1 MQYRINYVLLAFLTR
16 RVLALKPIAMMEYNT
31 SLPKMI
37 IPEYGRNIQK
47 MIDFAV
53 TVADREERNK
63 VARAIIDVM
72 GQLNPHLRD
81 VTDFK
86 HKLWD
91 HLFII
96 SEFKLDVDSPYP
108 KPTPET
114 FQTKPELLSYP
125 SNDIRYKH
133 YGKIVE
139 ELIEKAKDYAEGE
152 EKNELVSQIANL
164 MKRSYLNWNR
174 DSVND
179 EVIIKQLDEL
189 SKGAIKS
196 DTSVLRSTQTFV
208 PRNNGQHQNNNNNNK
223 KKNRHKNNKNFK
235 RKQF

>member
-1 MQYRINYVLLAFLTR
+1 
-16 RVLALKPIAMMEYNT
+16 MEYNT

-47 MIDFAV
+47 MIDFAIAV
-53 TVADREERNK
+53 QDREERNR
-63 VARAIIDVM
+63 VAQAIINVM

-91 HLFII
+91 HIFII

-108 KPTPET
+108 KPTAET
-114 FQTKPELLSYP
+114 FQTKPDRVLYP

-133 YGKIVE
+133 YGKTVE
-139 ELIEKAKDYAEGE
+139 RIIAKGREYPDGD
-152 EKNELVSQIANL
+152 EKNALVEQIANL
-164 MKRSYLNWNR
+164 MKRSYLTWNR

-179 EVIIKQLDEL
+179 EVILKQLQEL
-189 SKGAIKS
+189 SKGELVLA
-196 DTSVLRSTQTFV
+196 DPTALRSTQTFV
-208 PRNNGQHQNNNNNNK
+208 PRTPINNNTGGSNKKKQNNGGKNNGGFRQNNNNPKFK
-223 KKNRHKNNKNFK
+223 KRF
-235 RKQF
+235 

>member
-1 MQYRINYVLLAFLTR
+1 
-16 RVLALKPIAMMEYNT
+16 MEYNT
-31 SLPKMI
+31 ALPKMI

-47 MIDFAV
+47 MIDFAI
-53 TVADREERNK
+53 TVADREERNR

-96 SEFKLDVDSPYP
+96 SDFQLDVDSPYP
-108 KPTPET
+108 KPTRET
-114 FQTKPELLSYP
+114 FQTKPEILKYP

-133 YGKIVE
+133 YGKTVE
-139 ELIEKAKDYAEGE
+139 HIIAKAKEYPEGE
-152 EKNELVSQIANL
+152 ERNELVNQIANL

-179 EVIIKQLDEL
+179 EVILKQLSEL
-189 SKGAIKS
+189 SKGQLVLA
-196 DTSVLRSTQTFV
+196 DTNALRSTQTFV
-208 PRNNGQHQNNNNNNK
+208 PRNNNASSNTGTNQHRDKKKQNNSGGKQNNNNGNGHRHHKNNNNNNQ
-223 KKNRHKNNKNFK
+223 NFK
-235 RKQF
+235 RKPF

>member
-1 MQYRINYVLLAFLTR
+1 
-16 RVLALKPIAMMEYNT
+16 MEYNT

-47 MIDFAV
+47 MIDFAIAV
-53 TVADREERNK
+53 EDREERNK

-91 HLFII
+91 HIFII

-108 KPTPET
+108 KPTAET
-114 FQTKPELLSYP
+114 FQTKPDRVLYP

-133 YGKIVE
+133 YGKTVE
-139 ELIEKAKDYAEGE
+139 RIIAKGREYPEGA
-152 EKNELVSQIANL
+152 EKNALVEQIANL
-164 MKRSYLNWNR
+164 MKRSYLTWNR

-179 EVIIKQLDEL
+179 EVILKQLAEL
-189 SKGAIKS
+189 SKGELVLADVS
-196 DTSVLRSTQTFV
+196 ALRSTQTFV
-208 PRNNGQHQNNNNNNK
+208 PRPVSNQGRDNKKKQNTGGKQNNGGHRHHKNNNNNN
-223 KKNRHKNNKNFK
+223 NQSFK
-235 RKQF
+235 RKPF

>member
-1 MQYRINYVLLAFLTR
+1 
-16 RVLALKPIAMMEYNT
+16 MEYNT
-31 SLPKMI
+31 SLPRMI

-47 MIDFAV
+47 MIDFAK
-53 TVADREERNK
+53 TVKDREERNK

-108 KPTPET
+108 MPTPET
-114 FQTKPELLSYP
+114 FMTKPERVMYP

-133 YGKIVE
+133 YGKTVE
-139 ELIEKAKDYAEGE
+139 RIINKAKDYPEGE
-152 EKNELVSQIANL
+152 ERNALIEQIANL

-179 EVIIKQLDEL
+179 EVIINQLEEL
-189 SKGAIKS
+189 SKGKLKADISILK
-196 DTSVLRSTQTFV
+196 STQTFV
-208 PRNNGQHQNNNNNNK
+208 PRNANTSSSQHSGKKKQGKGGHQSGGGHHRKNNNQ
-223 KKNRHKNNKNFK
+223 NFK
-235 RKQF
+235 RKSF

>member
-1 MQYRINYVLLAFLTR
+1 
-16 RVLALKPIAMMEYNT
+16 MEYNT
-31 SLPKMI
+31 SQPKMI

-47 MIDFAV
+47 MIDFAI
-53 TVADREERNK
+53 TVADREERNR

-96 SEFKLDVDSPYP
+96 SDFQLDVDSPYP
-108 KPTPET
+108 KPTRET
-114 FQTKPELLSYP
+114 FQTKPELLKYP

-133 YGKIVE
+133 YGKTVE
-139 ELIEKAKDYAEGE
+139 RIIAKAREYPEGE
-152 EKNELVSQIANL
+152 ERNELVNQIANL

-179 EVIIKQLDEL
+179 EVILKQLEEL
-189 SKGAIKS
+189 SKGELKLADIS
-196 DTSVLRSTQTFV
+196 SLRSTQTFV
-208 PRNNGQHQNNNNNNK
+208 QQQQRGATGSGSQQQKKKQNNGGKQNNNNAHRHHNK
-223 KKNRHKNNKNFK
+223 NANGNQNFK
-235 RKQF
+235 RKPF

>member
-1 MQYRINYVLLAFLTR
+1 
-16 RVLALKPIAMMEYNT
+16 MEYNT

-47 MIDFAV
+47 MIDFAM
-53 TVADREERNK
+53 TVKDREERNK

-91 HLFII
+91 HIFII
-96 SEFKLDVDSPYP
+96 SDFKLDVDSPYP
-108 KPTPET
+108 MPTAET
-114 FQTKPELLSYP
+114 FQTKPDRVAYP

-133 YGKIVE
+133 YGKTVE
-139 ELIEKAKDYAEGE
+139 RIIAKGKEYPAGAEKDA
-152 EKNELVSQIANL
+152 LVEQIANL
-164 MKRSYLNWNR
+164 MKRSYLTWNR

-179 EVIIKQLDEL
+179 EVILKQLEEL
-189 SKGAIKS
+189 SKGQLKLS
-196 DTSVLRSTQTFV
+196 DISLLRSTQTFV
-208 PRNNGQHQNNNNNNK
+208 PRPSNNQNQVRDNKKKQNNNGGKNNGGH
-223 KKNRHKNNKNFK
+223 RHHKNNNNPNFK
-235 RKQF
+235 RKPF

>member
-1 MQYRINYVLLAFLTR
+1 
-16 RVLALKPIAMMEYNT
+16 MEYNT

-47 MIDFAV
+47 MIDFAM
-53 TVADREERNK
+53 TVKDREERNK

-91 HLFII
+91 HIFII
-96 SEFKLDVDSPYP
+96 SHFKLDVDSPYP
-108 KPTPET
+108 MPTAET
-114 FQTKPELLSYP
+114 FQTKPDRVAYP

-133 YGKIVE
+133 YGKTVE
-139 ELIEKAKDYAEGE
+139 RIIAKGKEYPAGAEKDA
-152 EKNELVSQIANL
+152 LVEQIANL
-164 MKRSYLNWNR
+164 MKRSYLTWNR

-179 EVIIKQLDEL
+179 EVILKQLEEL
-189 SKGAIKS
+189 SKGQLKLADIS
-196 DTSVLRSTQTFV
+196 LLRSTQTFV
-208 PRNNGQHQNNNNNNK
+208 PRPTSNQSSGGRDNKKKQNNNGGKNNGGH
-223 KKNRHKNNKNFK
+223 RHHKNNQNFK
-235 RKQF
+235 RKPF

>member
-1 MQYRINYVLLAFLTR
+1 MD
-16 RVLALKPIAMMEYNT
+16 YNT

-47 MIDFAV
+47 MIDFAI
-53 TVADREERNK
+53 TVPDREERNK

-91 HLFII
+91 HIFII

-108 KPTPET
+108 KPTAET
-114 FQTKPELLSYP
+114 FQTKPDRVLYP

-133 YGKIVE
+133 YGKTVE
-139 ELIEKAKDYAEGE
+139 RIIAKAREYPEGE
-152 EKNELVSQIANL
+152 EKNVLTEQIANL

-179 EVIIKQLDEL
+179 EVILKQLEEL
-189 SKGAIKS
+189 SRGELKLDAS
-196 DTSVLRSTQTFV
+196 ALRSTQTFV
-208 PRNNGQHQNNNNNNK
+208 PRGTPANQHRDKKKQQNNNGGKSNNGGGYRHNNNQK
-223 KKNRHKNNKNFK
+223 FK
-235 RKQF
+235 RKF

>member
-1 MQYRINYVLLAFLTR
+1 
-16 RVLALKPIAMMEYNT
+16 MEYNT

-53 TVADREERNK
+53 AVEDREERNK
-63 VARAIIDVM
+63 VANAIITVM

-91 HLFII
+91 HIFII

-108 KPTPET
+108 KPTAET
-114 FQTKPELLSYP
+114 FQTKPDRVLYP

-133 YGKIVE
+133 YGKTVE
-139 ELIEKAKDYAEGE
+139 RIIAKAKEYPEGE
-152 EKNELVSQIANL
+152 EKNALVEQIANL
-164 MKRSYLNWNR
+164 MKRSYLTWNR

-179 EVIIKQLDEL
+179 EVILKQLQEL
-189 SKGAIKS
+189 SKGELVLA
-196 DTSVLRSTQTFV
+196 DPTALRSTQTFV
-208 PRNNGQHQNNNNNNK
+208 PRTQTNNRDGGRDNNKKKQNNNGGKNNGGFRQNNNNPKFK
-223 KKNRHKNNKNFK
+223 KRF
-235 RKQF
+235 